1 MKSVPDS
8 HVDIM
13 KEEAIGVV
21 STLGKRDG
29 QLSSNPV
36 SFLFEH
42 GLVRFSTLKER
53 VKYENLSHDN
63 RVSFCVVSSRDPTRY
78 VELRGHARLEDDPG
92 GVFQKGLW
100 KKMTGEE
107 EFNFDPPDAE
117 RVIVTIVPTQVSA
130 PLLYDGQM
138 SQYAGT
144 RD

>member
-8 HVDIM
+8 HIDIM
-13 KEEAIGVV
+13 KDEVIGIVA
-21 STLGKRDG
+21 TLRQSDG

-36 SFLFEH
+36 SFIFED

-53 VKYENLSHDN
+53 IKYRNLAHDN
-63 RVSFCVVSSRDPTRY
+63 RVSFCVISSTDPTRY

-92 GVFQKGLW
+92 GVFQKALW

-107 EFNFDPPDAE
+107 EFNFDHPNAE
-117 RVIVTIVPTQVSA
+117 RVIVTIIPDQVST
-130 PLLYDGQM
+130 PLLYGGQM

-144 RD
+144 ND

>member
-13 KEEAIGVV
+13 KEEAIGIV
-21 STLGKRDG
+21 STLRKSDG

-36 SFLFEH
+36 SFIFEN
-42 GLVRFSTLKER
+42 GFVRFSTLKER
-53 VKYENLSHDN
+53 IKYKNLAQDN

-78 VELRGHARLEDDPG
+78 VELRGHARLEDDPA

-107 EFNFDPPDAE
+107 EFNYDPPDAE
-117 RVIVTIVPTQVSA
+117 RVIVTIVPDQVSA
-130 PLLYDGQM
+130 PLLYGGQM